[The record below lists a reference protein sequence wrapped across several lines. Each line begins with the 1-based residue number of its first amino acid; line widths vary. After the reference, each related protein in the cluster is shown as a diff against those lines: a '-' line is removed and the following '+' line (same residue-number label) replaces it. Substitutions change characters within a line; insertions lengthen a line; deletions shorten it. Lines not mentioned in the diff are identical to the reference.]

1 MKVKRFRAP
10 TMREA
15 LQMVKDDLGDEAVIL
30 KSEVIDHSGF
40 FDMMKKEKVEV
51 VAAVD
56 VSESSGTRLE
66 SKERKKTMSNLA
78 YFKEK
83 NVSSYKLNRGNA
95 QSGIRSPEKFT
106 DVLKSRIDQNEIK
119 GAHRKGFAGRGVYD
133 SDTDAIPWSK
143 HGSAV
148 KNSSRVSDPG
158 YSTAPNYVSDET
170 IKNMQEELRDL
181 RSLVRS
187 VTGKASLFNDLS
199 LKEFADMPAPYAE
212 QVMALIER
220 GVEKHIA
227 KMVVE
232 RAASSIPVDNV
243 HNKKKLISAM
253 RKTIG
258 SMIKT
263 AGPITCKK
271 GKTKIIALVGP
282 TGVGKTTTLAKLAA
296 NSKFVFNKKVALISA
311 DTYRMSAIEH
321 LNTFAGIAHLPISA
335 VYSPE
340 ELQASLKA
348 QQDKDLI
355 FIDTAGRSPK
365 DKKFLIELKVF
376 MDCAQPDEIHLV
388 IPANITYMD
397 LLETIRRFGILDIN
411 RVIITKTDE
420 TVAIGSL
427 LNISAEVDNPISY
440 ITNGQ
445 TIPDDIEL
453 AKGDKLSR
461 LILETV

>member
-1 MKVKRFRAP
+1 MKVKRFRAS

-15 LQMVKDDLGDEAVIL
+15 LQMVREDLGDEAVIL
-30 KSEVIDHSGF
+30 KSGKIEHSGF

-56 VSESSGTRLE
+56 VSEQSSAGH
-66 SKERKKTMSNLA
+66 KANERRMKMSNLS
-78 YFKEK
+78 YFKDK
-83 NVSSYKLNRGNA
+83 NTDKSRLRGSSA
-95 QSGIRSPEKFT
+95 QSNLKPPAGFT
-106 DVLKSRIDQNEIK
+106 DLLKSKIEQDKNPDHKQNGIVSK
-119 GAHRKGFAGRGVYD
+119 GIYD
-133 SDTDAIPWSK
+133 SDTDAAPWVKPVPEKRTRRPSPV
-143 HGSAV
+143 HESARNPV
-148 KNSSRVSDPG
+148 H
-158 YSTAPNYVSDET
+158 DET
-170 IKNMQEELRDL
+170 IRNMQEELKDL

-187 VTGKASLFNDLS
+187 VTGKASLLNDLS
-199 LKEFADMPAPYAE
+199 IKEFADMPAPYAE

-232 RAASSIPVDNV
+232 RAASSMPVDNV
-243 HNKKKLISAM
+243 HNTKKLISAI
-253 RKTIG
+253 RKTMG

-340 ELQASLKA
+340 ELLASLKA
-348 QQDKDLI
+348 QQDKDLV

-365 DKKFLIELKVF
+365 DRKFLVELKEF

-388 IPANITYMD
+388 IPANIRYMD
-397 LLETIRRFGILDIN
+397 LLETIRRFGILNIN

-427 LNISAEVDNPISY
+427 LNISSEIDNPVSY